1 MLSISFLAEIF
12 LVVMMLSGMKNAT
25 IFMEVI
31 RRDNLFFLGHLC
43 NENVIANFSILKLT
57 HNMLSQQNIGA
68 PICLAFA

>member
-1 MLSISFLAEIF
+1 MLSLLFLADIF
-12 LVVMMLSGMKNAT
+12 LVIMLLCGMKNAT

-31 RRDNLFFLGHLC
+31 ISFLGHSC
-43 NENVIANFSILKLT
+43 TENAIANFSILKLT